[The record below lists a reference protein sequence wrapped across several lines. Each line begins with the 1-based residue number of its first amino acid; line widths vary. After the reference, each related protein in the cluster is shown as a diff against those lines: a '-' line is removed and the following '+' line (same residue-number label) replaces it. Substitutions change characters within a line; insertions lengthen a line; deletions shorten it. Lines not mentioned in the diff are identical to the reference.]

1 MRGSYPPTVAISAG
15 SPRKSS
21 TRRRALWAVAGVVV
35 LVVALLVTAVV
46 EWSGAS
52 LTSDPVALA
61 HLKSQPL
68 AGSIESAHAFGANGK
83 GIPLSIH
90 NGRLTPRTKLTPG
103 ERVSVNVVVRRP
115 GWLSWALGKTRRETL
130 TLHAP
135 VAHVT
140 NRWITVAP
148 GSPLKVSF
156 DSSVSRVAYGDAT
169 TLHHR
174 RLRSPQSTLD
184 LGSQPAAGTLRVAAA
199 ARPWERLDPGEEVS
213 WFPPAHSPVAVSDP
227 APGAKITPSTPLRI
241 TFSKPVDEVLGS
253 ARPKITPPVAG
264 TWHRPDSHTLLFKPS
279 GFGAPFGATLH
290 VTLPKA
296 VSLRG
301 PAGGGASTTK
311 RIDWSVPAGST
322 LRLQQLLAEAGYLPV
337 SWQPAGAAVP
347 RTPAAE
353 VAAATNP
360 PAGHFSWRYSN
371 TPPELR
377 RLWSAGNANE
387 VTRGAVMMFEDNHGL
402 QADGF
407 AGQKVWHTLLTDA
420 IAGKHRSAGYSY
432 VYVHRN
438 VPQKL
443 TLWHNGHVILTS
455 PGNTGVPSAPTQLG
469 TFPVFEHIA
478 SGTMSGTNPDG
489 SHYNDPGIKWI
500 SYFNGGDA
508 LHAFNRASFGTP
520 QSLGCVELPLASA
533 AKVWPY
539 TPIGTLVTIEN

>member
-1 MRGSYPPTVAISAG
+1 MAISAG
-15 SPRKSS
+15 SPRKSFG
-21 TRRRALWAVAGVVV
+21 RRHALWAVAAV
-35 LVVALLVTAVV
+35 LVVAIALLATAVL

-68 AGSIESAHAFGANGK
+68 AGSIESAQAFDANGK
-83 GIPLSIH
+83 SIPLSIH
-90 NGRLTPRTKLTPG
+90 GGRLTPRTKLAPG
-103 ERVSVNVVVRRP
+103 ERISVNVVVRRP
-115 GWLSWALGKTRRETL
+115 GWLSWALGKTRHETL

-140 NRWITVAP
+140 ERWLTVAP

-156 DSSVSRVAYGDAT
+156 DRAVSAVAYGEPAK
-169 TLHHR
+169 LQHR
-174 RLRSPQSTLD
+174 RLSTPRSSVD
-184 LGSQPAAGTLRVAAA
+184 LGAQPAAGTFTVAAA
-199 ARPWERLDPGEEVS
+199 ARPWERLGHPQDVS
-213 WFPPAHSPVAVSDP
+213 WFPPARSPVVVGDP
-227 APGAKITPSTPLRI
+227 APGTQITPSTHLRL
-241 TFSKPVDEVLGS
+241 TFSKPVDRVLGS
-253 ARPKITPPVAG
+253 ARPKLSPAVAG
-264 TWHRPDSHTLLFKPS
+264 SWQRPDSHTLLFTPS
-279 GFGAPFGATLH
+279 GFGAPFGTTLH

-296 VSLRG
+296 VSLRA
-301 PAGGGASTTK
+301 PDGGSAKNTRT
-311 RIDWSVPAGST
+311 IDWSVPGGST
-322 LRLQQLLAEAGYLPV
+322 LRLHQLLAEAGYLPV
-337 SWQPAGAAVP
+337 TWHSSGPAVP
-347 RTPAAE
+347 RTPAAQ

-360 PAGHFSWRYSN
+360 PQGQFSWRYSN

-377 RLWSAGNANE
+377 RMWSASNSNQI
-387 VTRGAVMMFEDNHGL
+387 TRGALMMFEDTHGL

-407 AGQKVWHTLLTDA
+407 AGPKVWHALLTDA
-420 IAGKHRSAGYSY
+420 IAGKRHRGGYSY

-443 TLWHNGHVILTS
+443 TLWHNGHVVLTS

-469 TFPVFEHIA
+469 TFPVFEHIPV
-478 SGTMSGTNPDG
+478 GTMSGTNPDG

-520 QSLGCVELPLASA
+520 QSLGCVELPLAAA